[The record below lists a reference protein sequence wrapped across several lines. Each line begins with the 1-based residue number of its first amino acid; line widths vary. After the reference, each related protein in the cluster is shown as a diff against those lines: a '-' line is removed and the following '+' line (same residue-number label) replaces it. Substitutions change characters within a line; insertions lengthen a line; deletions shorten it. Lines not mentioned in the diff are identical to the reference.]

1 MAVRLTIILSIF
13 LGLQVYIG
21 WHLQLFI
28 SATGGHVPG
37 GLFWPVFGI
46 IAFSYILAR
55 MLRKALP
62 GFMGEG
68 MKWIG
73 SYWIA
78 VMQYSVLILPFA
90 DLAAWGLRAA
100 SFSNRDS
107 ILITGS
113 AVIVIVL
120 LILAVGSFLAWS
132 PIVRRYEVAIPK
144 AAGDGQPL
152 HIAVAS
158 DLHLGSTVRGRH
170 LQRLVNQANALKP
183 DIMLLPGDVLDDAVE
198 PFVKHKYGR
207 KLAEIK
213 ARYGIFAILGN
224 HENYGG
230 GVPVYVKEMQDVG
243 IPVLLDEAQLI
254 DNRFYLIG
262 RKDKSDHNRKPVA
275 ELIEGLDHALPVI
288 VMDHQPSSIGDLAKT
303 GVVDLSVHGHTH
315 RGQMAPNHLVTRR
328 IFELDYGY
336 LLKDQLHAFVSSGF
350 GTWGPPIRIGSR
362 SEILSIKVNFESP
375 SNDNK

>member
-1 MAVRLTIILSIF
+1 MAVRLTIFLSIF
-13 LGLQVYIG
+13 LGLQLFIG

-28 SATGGHVPG
+28 SAAGSDVPA
-37 GLFWPVFGI
+37 GLFWPLFGI
-46 IAFSYILAR
+46 VAFSYLLAR
-55 MLRKALP
+55 LLRRALP
-62 GFMGEG
+62 GFMAEG
-68 MKWIG
+68 LKWIG

-78 VMQYSVLILPFA
+78 VMQYGVLLLPFA
-90 DLAAWGLRAA
+90 DLAAWGLRAGA
-100 SFSNRDS
+100 FSNGDS

-113 AVIVIVL
+113 AVIAIVCI
-120 LILAVGSFLAWS
+120 ILAVGSFNAWS
-132 PIVRRYEVAIPK
+132 PIVRRYEVTIPK
-144 AAGDGQPL
+144 AAGDGLPL

-158 DLHLGSTVRGRH
+158 DLHLGSTVRARH
-170 LQRLVNQANALKP
+170 LQRLVDQVNALKP
-183 DIMLLPGDVLDDAVE
+183 DLMLLPGDVLDDAVE

-213 ARYGIFAILGN
+213 AKNGTFAILGN

-230 GVPVYVKEMQDVG
+230 GVPVYVKEMKEVG
-243 IPVLLDEAQLI
+243 IPVLLDETQLI
-254 DNRFYLIG
+254 DNKFYIIG

-275 ELIEGLDHALPVI
+275 QIIEGLDYSLPLI
-288 VMDHQPSSIGDLAKT
+288 LMDHQPSSIGEIAQT

-336 LLKDQLHAFVSSGF
+336 LLKGRLHAFVSSGF
-350 GTWGPPIRIGSR
+350 GTWGPPIRVGSR
-362 SEILSIKVNFESP
+362 SEILSIQVNFASP